1 MVQVGPDLQEF
12 YLYKELAC
20 YYSGYFAKLFDREPG
35 AGSFAETESRKTKLD
50 DVAVP
55 SFEFFFQ
62 WLEIQRF
69 SKTRQAKWEDLAD
82 LYILADRLDAPC
94 LRNAIINEI
103 HSLHCVKFER
113 VMARKIDKLASRPYN
128 EKLAEWIREG
138 LESLSPTPM
147 EIHGHVSGQLPVQSK
162 LVQYLIDG
170 FTYSTMLLTKFGKE
184 AEALQAVPEDML
196 FAILLRTADMLRQGF
211 CANILGS
218 SISDGLT
225 ADHKPDIPKNTLID
239 LILIQVS
246 IIKARDG
253 PNCLQPRIIEKHNL
267 CSYHDHKNDKEQEAC
282 AEKFRKLRTG
292 PVWSDISRFR
302 DGSSGGK
309 KRKLDIEQGRDA

>member
-1 MVQVGPDLQEF
+1 VQVGPDLQEF

-69 SKTRQAKWEDLAD
+69 SRTRQAKWEDLAD
-82 LYILADRLDAPC
+82 LYILADRLDAPR
-94 LRNAIINEI
+94 LRNAIIDEI
-103 HSLHCVKFER
+103 HSLRCVKFER
-113 VMARKIDKLASRPYN
+113 AMARKIDKLASRSYN
-128 EKLAEWIREG
+128 EKLAEWTGEG
-138 LESLSPTPM
+138 FESLSPTPM
-147 EIHGHVSGQLPVQSK
+147 EIHGYVSSQLPVQSK

-184 AEALQAVPEDML
+184 AEALQAIPEDML

-253 PNCLQPRIIEKHNL
+253 LNCLRPRIIEKHNL

-282 AEKFRKLRTG
+282 AEEFRKVRTG
-292 PVWSDISRFR
+292 MVWSDIRRVR
-302 DGSSGGK
+302 DGNSGGK
-309 KRKLDIEQGRDA
+309 KRKLDIE